1 MNLRYMDLY
10 RIEVYLPY
18 NDVMAISEGLKK
30 IEVGGLTV
38 IKKRGRGKHPP
49 PEIHASKGSALFRP
63 QFTTKYVIELI
74 TNKERKDKAI
84 KIIRENAKK
93 GKIFISPV
101 IETIDIDTGEINSDY
116 K

>member
-1 MNLRYMDLY
+1 MNLY
-10 RIEVYLPY
+10 RIEAYLPE
-18 NDVMAISEGLKK
+18 NDVMKISEGLKK
-30 IEVGGLTV
+30 IQVGGLTV

-49 PEIHASKGSALFRP
+49 PEIHASKGSAVFQP

-74 TNKERKDKAI
+74 TTEERKPKAVE
-84 KIIRENAKK
+84 IIRNNAKK

-101 IETIDIDTGEINSDY
+101 IETVDIDTGEINSDY

>member
-1 MNLRYMDLY
+1 MNLY
-10 RIEVYLPY
+10 RIEVYLPK
-18 NDVMAISEGLKK
+18 NEVMAISEGLKK

-49 PEIHASKGSALFRP
+49 PEIHASKGSAIFRP

-74 TNKERKDKAI
+74 TSEDKKGKAVE
-84 KIIRENAKK
+84 IIRKNATD
-93 GKIFISPV
+93 GKIFISPIV
-101 IETIDIDTGEINSDY
+101 ETIDIDTGEVNSDY

>member
-1 MNLRYMDLY
+1 MNLY
-10 RIEVYLPY
+10 RIEAYLPQ

-49 PEIHASKGSALFRP
+49 PEIHASKGSAIFRP
-63 QFTTKYVIELI
+63 QFTSKYVVELI
-74 TNKERKDKAI
+74 TSEEKKVKAI
-84 KIIRENAKK
+84 EIIRKNAKK
-93 GKIFISPV
+93 GKIFVSPV
-101 IETIDIDTGEINSDY
+101 IESVDIDTGEINSDY

>member
-49 PEIHASKGSALFRP
+49 PEIHASKGSAIFRP

-74 TNKERKDKAI
+74 TNKERKDNAI

>member
-1 MNLRYMDLY
+1 MNLY
-10 RIEVYLPY
+10 RIEAYLPQ

-49 PEIHASKGSALFRP
+49 PEIHASKGSAIFRP
-63 QFTTKYVIELI
+63 QFTSKYVVELI
-74 TNKERKDKAI
+74 TNEEKKAKAI
-84 KIIRENAKK
+84 EIIRKNSKK

-101 IETIDIDTGEINSDY
+101 IEIIDIDTGEINSDY
-116 K
+116 Q

>member
-1 MNLRYMDLY
+1 MNLY
-10 RIEVYLPY
+10 RIEVYLPK
-18 NDVMAISEGLKK
+18 NEVMAISEGLKK

-49 PEIHASKGSALFRP
+49 PEIHASKGSAIFRP

-74 TNKERKDKAI
+74 TSEEKKGKAVE
-84 KIIRENAKK
+84 IIRKNATD
-93 GKIFISPV
+93 GKIFISP
-101 IETIDIDTGEINSDY
+101 ITETIDIDTGEVNSDY

>member
-1 MNLRYMDLY
+1 MNLY

-18 NDVMAISEGLKK
+18 NDVMKISEGLKK

-49 PEIHASKGSALFRP
+49 PEIHASKGSAIFRP
-63 QFTTKYVIELI
+63 QFTIKYVLELI
-74 TNKERKDKAI
+74 TSEEKKSKAI
-84 KIIRENAKK
+84 EIIRKNAKD

-101 IETIDIDTGEINSDY
+101 IETIDIDTGEINSDF

>member
-1 MNLRYMDLY
+1 MNLY
-10 RIEVYLPY
+10 RIEAYLPY
-18 NDVMAISEGLKK
+18 NDVMKISEGLKK

-49 PEIHASKGSALFRP
+49 PEIHASKGSAIFRP
-63 QFTTKYVIELI
+63 QFTIKYVVELI
-74 TNKERKDKAI
+74 TSEEKKAKAI
-84 KIIRENAKK
+84 EIIRKNAKS
-93 GKIFISPV
+93 GKIFISPI